1 MLARP
6 RALNS
11 AIAWTAFVVSVL
23 LAPTLISLPADASI
37 RHHHWVGGGTG
48 GSPTDPDKD
57 AALIVDGS
65 TGKPLYERNADAPR
79 HPASLTKMMTLYL
92 LFEQLKSGQMT
103 LATPIPVS
111 EHAASQHPTKL
122 HVRPGNTVPT
132 DIAIKAVVVL
142 SANDVA
148 VAIAEAIGGTEA
160 HFAEMMTAKARE
172 LGMEHTFYHNASGL
186 PDEQQITTAHDL
198 ALLAHHLAYDFP
210 QYFSYFSTPSFAYR
224 GGYFTTHDNL
234 IGNYDG
240 ADGIKTGYT
249 QASGFNLVSS
259 VVRGGAHVIGVVMG
273 GRSAHRRDGEMIR
286 LLNETFAQIDQN
298 PRLVARANVPWQT
311 VAENTRLGPVIA
323 GFQIGG
329 AGVAPQQ
336 PAAPREANTPADPD
350 DEDAAESRPDTDDN
364 QAPPAPNTN
373 VIAAMPTPFPRLAA
387 VPAATLTPAPAQR
400 PIAIAPPPALRVAS
414 NIHVTPTP
422 RPASPIILASYQ
434 PQTRPLVTPRAR
446 AEALGEGDIGDV
458 IEHVARSP
466 AKIAVANTPPAITG
480 DRDWTIQ
487 IGAFAD
493 MTSAKAQLASY
504 AEHSMDVLGQAQRVV
519 VPFKSA
525 EGQTLFRARFGP
537 FVEREAREVCERLTE
552 RGQTCFAA
560 VAQR

>member
-1 MLARP
+1 M
-6 RALNS
+6 
-11 AIAWTAFVVSVL
+11 T
-23 LAPTLISLPADASI
+23 
-37 RHHHWVGGGTG
+37 
-48 GSPTDPDKD
+48 SPWR
-57 AALIVDGS
+57 L
-65 TGKPLYERNADAPR
+65 R
-79 HPASLTKMMTLYL
+79 
-92 LFEQLKSGQMT
+92 KS
-103 LATPIPVS
+103 
-111 EHAASQHPTKL
+111 
-122 HVRPGNTVPT
+122 
-132 DIAIKAVVVL
+132 
-142 SANDVA
+142 
-148 VAIAEAIGGTEA
+148 IGGTEA
-160 HFAEMMTAKARE
+160 HFAEMMTAKAHE

-210 QYFSYFSTPSFAYR
+210 QYFPYFSTPSFAYR
-224 GGYFTTHDNL
+224 GAYYNTHDNL

-259 VVRGGAHVIGVVMG
+259 VVRGGAHVIGIVMG

-286 LLNETFAQIDQN
+286 LLNDTFAQIDQN
-298 PRLVARANVPWQT
+298 PRLVARATVPWQT
-311 VAENTRLGPVIA
+311 VAENTRSGPVLA

-329 AGVAPQQ
+329 AGIQPQ
-336 PAAPREANTPADPD
+336 AAAVPRATNAPADPD
-350 DEDAAESRPDTDDN
+350 DEDAAESRPDNDDA
-364 QAPPAPNTN
+364 QGAPPPAPNTN
-373 VIAAMPTPFPRLAA
+373 VIAAMPAPFPHLPAA
-387 VPAATLTPAPAQR
+387 VPAT
-400 PIAIAPPPALRVAS
+400 APPPAIAQHPVPVAPLAVRLAS

-422 RPASPIILASYQ
+422 RPSSPIILASYQ
-434 PQTRPLVTPRAR
+434 PQSRPLVTPRAR

-466 AKIAVANTPPAITG
+466 AKIAAASPPPAIAG
-480 DRDWTIQ
+480 DKDWTIQ
-487 IGAFAD
+487 IGAFVD
-493 MTSAKAQLASY
+493 MASAKAQLASY

-519 VPFKSA
+519 VPFKSV